1 VSSPVLQII
10 LGSTRPGRKGPSIG
24 EWFRQAATEHGA
36 FEVEVVDLAEVG
48 LPLLDEPNHPRFG
61 DYVHQHTK
69 DWSATVSRADAFV
82 FVVPEYNHSINAATK
97 NALDFLHTEWSDKPV
112 GTVSY
117 GGVSGGV
124 RAMTALRPVFSALR
138 MVVVSDAVNIPF
150 FAQAIDD
157 DGVFHPSEVSA
168 GAAKAMLDE
177 LARYTDVLR
186 PLREAS

>member
-1 VSSPVLQII
+1 VSKPVLQII
-10 LGSTRPGRKGPSIG
+10 VGSTRPGRKGPAVG
-24 EWFRQAATEHGA
+24 EWFRRAAEEHGG
-36 FEVEVVDLAEVG
+36 FDVELVDLAEVG

-69 DWSATVSRADAFV
+69 DWSATVARGDAYV
-82 FVVPEYNHSINAATK
+82 FVVPEYNHSVNGATK
-97 NALDFLHTEWSDKPV
+97 NALDFLHAEWADKPV

-138 MVVVSDAVNIPF
+138 MVVVNDAVNIPF

-157 DGVFHPSEVSA
+157 EGAFHPSDVTV

-177 LARYTDVLR
+177 IARYAEALQ
-186 PLREAS
+186 PLRHAS